1 MIHWQH
7 SILIFYKINFSS
19 DSEHIWNITAPFKP
33 AGCGAAL
40 ASDDAWPRATA
51 AFRRGANGGV
61 RQKRRAGQAV
71 AIQHSLHQLYRH
83 IV

>member
-19 DSEHIWNITAPFKP
+19 DSEQIWNITAPFKP
-33 AGCGAAL
+33 VGC
-40 ASDDAWPRATA
+40 DDAWPRATA

-61 RQKRRAGQAV
+61 RQKRHAGQAV

>member
-7 SILIFYKINFSS
+7 NILIFYKINFSS

-40 ASDDAWPRATA
+40 ASDDA
-51 AFRRGANGGV
+51 
-61 RQKRRAGQAV
+61 
-71 AIQHSLHQLYRH
+71 
-83 IV
+83 